1 MAMMDVDGSSLP
13 VDSQSKSVDGW
24 LSLMV
29 GGRLALSVH
38 LSNNRMNPPYP
49 RNGCGHDESNRN
61 IGMGII
67 IIIA

>member
-1 MAMMDVDGSSLP
+1 MAMMDADGSSLP
-13 VDSQSKSVDGW
+13 VDSQPKSVDGW

-38 LSNNRMNPPYP
+38 WSNNRMNS

-67 IIIA
+67 IIA